1 MVVSKRGQLNRC
13 FLSEEEKQESIKID
27 NSAPEGAII
36 SNQAPAG
43 RIYTMLVVKF
53 SDEVEGCG
61 EN

>member
-1 MVVSKRGQLNRC
+1 MIFG
-13 FLSEEEKQESIKID
+13 ESIQID

-36 SNQAPAG
+36 SNLAPAG